1 MPQKISLPTLT
12 LIHTWYEESTHW
24 GVALVAKLKCIF
36 YIYISYKIFRFKCMF
51 KYYKNRGTP
60 KKPKKKLKLCPH
72 TV

>member
-36 YIYISYKIFRFKCMF
+36 YIYISYK
-51 KYYKNRGTP
+51 
-60 KKPKKKLKLCPH
+60 L
-72 TV
+72 

>member
-36 YIYISYKIFRFKCMF
+36 YIYI
-51 KYYKNRGTP
+51 
-60 KKPKKKLKLCPH
+60 
-72 TV
+72 